1 MITAIEE
8 HKNLRNLQTSP
19 TQPGVLLWDGN
30 EQKIFDP
37 GASSALSLHKT
48 FKIQD
53 DAVLTSF
60 CSVFKHATSDYRAPS
75 VLVRRPAGHC
85 T

>member
-1 MITAIEE
+1 MKTCVTYRHPQRNLVYYYGMETNKKYLTLGLRLLFHYIKRFNYRITA
-8 HKNLRNLQTSP
+8 
-19 TQPGVLLWDGN
+19 
-30 EQKIFDP
+30 
-37 GASSALSLHKT
+37 

-60 CSVFKHATSDYRAPS
+60 CSVFKHATSDYRAPT
-75 VLVRRPAGHC
+75 VLARRPAGHC